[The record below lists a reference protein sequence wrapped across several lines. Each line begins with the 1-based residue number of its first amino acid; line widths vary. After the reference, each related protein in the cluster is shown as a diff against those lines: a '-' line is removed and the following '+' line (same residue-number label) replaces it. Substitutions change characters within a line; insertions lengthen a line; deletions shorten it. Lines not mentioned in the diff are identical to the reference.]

1 MRQVSDELFDAL
13 VEKVMS
19 RCKSSVD
26 SNFVATRHSE
36 CSTQTESTKTSDK
49 YSLTTTTT
57 TTSAS
62 SDVKASSS
70 IDAVEKAGLA
80 KATTSSPTTSS
91 ATTPATA
98 TKETTNLKTESVFT
112 TTTTARRRDQ
122 ETATD
127 FEDDLKVKVV
137 DASTSCDL
145 LLRTEQIAP
154 PRILITTG
162 LLDCFILQ
170 RNMQK

>member
-1 MRQVSDELFDAL
+1 MGQVSNELFDAL

-70 IDAVEKAGLA
+70 IDALEKAGIA
-80 KATTSSPTTSS
+80 KATTSL
-91 ATTPATA
+91 ATTAATA

-137 DASTSCDL
+137 DSSTSCDL
-145 LLRTEQIAP
+145 LLRTEKIAP

-162 LLDCFILQ
+162 LLDCFVLQ
-170 RNMQK
+170 RNM

>member
-1 MRQVSDELFDAL
+1 MEQVSNELLDAL

-26 SNFVATRHSE
+26 SNFVDTRHSE

-49 YSLTTTTT
+49 YLLATTTTT
-57 TTSAS
+57 TATTASAS
-62 SDVKASSS
+62 SDVKASSA
-70 IDAVEKAGLA
+70 IIPLEKAGIA
-80 KATTSSPTTSS
+80 KATTSS
-91 ATTPATA
+91 ATTAATA
-98 TKETTNLKTESVFT
+98 TNETTNLKTENVF

-122 ETATD
+122 ETSTD
-127 FEDDLKVKVV
+127 FDDDLKVEVV

-145 LLRTEQIAP
+145 LLRTDQIAP

-170 RNMQK
+170 RNM